1 MANYTVYKGKFICHE
16 CKKEVLSLRCYPDTK
31 ELTWMCPEKHVSRV
45 TLGKRKKGSFER
57 EE

>member
-31 ELTWMCPEKHVSRV
+31 ELTWMCQDKHVSRV
-45 TLGKRKKGSFER
+45 NLGKRKKIDYDS
-57 EE
+57 